1 MTDRFNGKVA
11 LVTAAAAGIGA
22 ATARA
27 FAEGGARVM
36 LSDIDVDG
44 GEALAEELRSAGRQA
59 DFIRADVTSEQEV
72 SRLVTR
78 TIEVF
83 GGLHLAANIVG
94 DSIGDANGPE
104 MHLKSVEGWDATF
117 SISVR
122 SAFISMKHEIAHM
135 IEHGGGAIEIGRA
148 HV

>member
-72 SRLVTR
+72 RSEEHTSELQSLMRISYAVFCLNKKKKS
-78 TIEVF
+78 TI
-83 GGLHLAANIVG
+83 
-94 DSIGDANGPE
+94 
-104 MHLKSVEGWDATF
+104 
-117 SISVR
+117 R
-122 SAFISMKHEIAHM
+122 
-135 IEHGGGAIEIGRA
+135 
-148 HV
+148 

>member
-59 DFIRADVTSEQEV
+59 DFIRADVTSEPAV

-83 GGLHLAANIVG
+83 GGLHLPRAEGRRVG
-94 DSIGDANGPE
+94 
-104 MHLKSVEGWDATF
+104 KEGARR
-117 SISVR
+117 VR
-122 SAFISMKHEIAHM
+122 
-135 IEHGGGAIEIGRA
+135 
-148 HV
+148 